1 MVRLRRLLALSVI
14 VAPLLGL
21 AIASCSKPAEQS
33 TTTAEAAYDT
43 LAHGR
48 YMTTVMACGDCH
60 TPGTLWGSPDTTRLL
75 SGSET
80 GWQGAWGV
88 SYARNI
94 TPDSLT
100 GIGTWTEEQIVNAIR
115 TGQRP
120 NGDHL
125 LLPPMPWPDLAHLSD
140 KDAYAIAK
148 YLKSI
153 PAVAHQVPNIVPP
166 GQKPKTPVIAFPP
179 KPAPWDA
186 PRPGTPATGGSTG

>member
-14 VAPLLGL
+14 AAPVLGL

-33 TTTAEAAYDT
+33 TTAEAAYDT

-48 YMTTVMACGDCH
+48 YMVTIAGCGDCH

-75 SGSET
+75 SGSEV
-80 GWQGAWGV
+80 GWQGGWGV

-100 GIGTWTEEQIVNAIR
+100 GIGTWSEEQIVNAIR

-125 LLPPMPWPDLAHLSD
+125 LLPPMPWADFAHLSD

-153 PAVAHQVPNIVPP
+153 PAVAHKVPDIVPP
-166 GQKPKTPVIAFPP
+166 GQKPKTPTIAFPP
-179 KPAPWDA
+179 APAPWDA
-186 PRPGTPATGGSTG
+186 PKPGTPATGGSTG